1 MPYKAQLNIVLVAWL
16 PDVKKKINENEK
28 EEEKKISM
36 ESDLSY
42 LWSNYCKKLNK
53 KYKEK
58 NVYLSI
64 YVYKKK

>member
-1 MPYKAQLNIVLVAWL
+1 M
-16 PDVKKKINENEK
+16 KKKEK
-28 EEEKKISM
+28 KFKTKKISM
-36 ESDLSY
+36 ESDLFY

-53 KYKEK
+53 KYKGK

>member
-1 MPYKAQLNIVLVAWL
+1 
-16 PDVKKKINENEK
+16 
-28 EEEKKISM
+28 M